1 MADRRRLGRVDHER
15 RRFLRHR
22 RGSARNGVG
31 SDSCRRKSDRLTLK
45 GSPFGLWI
53 WMYKYLQNTIG
64 WTNLEINASFLF
76 IRGGR
81 PHGVR
86 REHRAC
92 VRTRASERDIV
103 V

>member
-1 MADRRRLGRVDHER
+1 
-15 RRFLRHR
+15 
-22 RGSARNGVG
+22 
-31 SDSCRRKSDRLTLK
+31 
-45 GSPFGLWI
+45 
-53 WMYKYLQNTIG
+53 MYKYLQNTIG
-64 WTNLEINASFLF
+64 WTNLEINVSFLF